1 MKTYKELKE
10 HLEDL
15 NEVDYAGM
23 SNVAKKGA
31 SKVLKTLAKANKAKS
46 AVTQVADQAAKGLKN
61 NAGKIAA
68 AGAVAGGL
76 ALASPAVRQDID
88 QATDVPGVK
97 QVKDAA
103 VRTKDEAQNAYN
115 VLKSTSPGV
124 Y

>member
-46 AVTQVADQAAKGLKN
+46 AVKQVADQAAKGIKN

-76 ALASPAVRQDID
+76 ALASPAVRQDSQNHRH
-88 QATDVPGVK
+88 QAWQHASPRRRPTRPS
-97 QVKDAA
+97 AA
-103 VRTKDEAQNAYN
+103 RCGYSGAAA
-115 VLKSTSPGV
+115 PC
-124 Y
+124 

>member
-15 NEVDYAGM
+15 NEVDYAAM
-23 SNVAKKGA
+23 ADVAKKGA
-31 SKVLKTLAKANKAKS
+31 SRGLRVLAKGNQARN
-46 AVTQVADQAAKGLKN
+46 AVKQVADQAAKGIKN

-97 QVKDAA
+97 QVKSAA
-103 VRTKDEAQNAYN
+103 VRAKDEAQNAYN
-115 VLKSTSPGV
+115 ILKSTSPGV